1 MAGVNYLT
9 VYKLLEEIERH
20 PYYEPKGDK
29 GMSALYC
36 YEILNRKGEYE
47 VNAETWEEILKKLE
61 APKTLRKQV
70 TLGDLPEELR
80 SKIMEYKGDLSGIH
94 NEMIG
99 IKLRLRY
106 AMLAK
111 EIIAGRKLHKENPVL
126 WTTRHVEK
134 CEKKLA
140 TDRRNLILEA
150 KSCKCWRYTLCGSI
164 LNTEL
169 SWVHILLRRGID
181 VCRYKDIDRYA
192 IDNYIDYKTN
202 WTKSNMNMKMT
213 RVKLQGMCREN
224 GLKTSGTKK
233 ELLNRLMSL

>member
-1 MAGVNYLT
+1 MNVVNYVT
-9 VYKLLEEIERH
+9 VYKLLEEIERN
-20 PYYEPKGDK
+20 PCYEPLGDK

-36 YEILNRKGEYE
+36 YDILNRKGGYDVDADTWGE
-47 VNAETWEEILKKLE
+47 VLKKLDTPE
-61 APKTLRKQV
+61 TLSKKVV
-70 TLGDLPEELR
+70 TFGDLPEEIK
-80 SKIMEYKGDLSGIH
+80 SKIMGYKGDLSGIH
-94 NEMIG
+94 KEMIG
-99 IKLRLRY
+99 IKLRLKY
-106 AMLAK
+106 PILAK

-126 WTTRHVEK
+126 WTTRHMEK

-150 KSCKCWRYTLCGSI
+150 KPCKCWRRTLYGSI

-224 GLKTSGTKK
+224 GLKTSGTID
-233 ELLNRLMSL
+233 